1 MRKIFN
7 SILFIGI
14 VIAGFGCLNGCGGSG
29 NNDENGGGKCTKDT
43 LKEGSESSILLV
55 KEKTIE
61 ADSMVVFIDASGSIK
76 GYFSLGSDNKFGN
89 TISALSHMS
98 KGCTH
103 TYFYGSKEEIN
114 VENSKNGGVPAALR
128 AKSHYGQDSYF
139 NEIFAVMIDSI
150 KKHKTMLCCLVTDG
164 IYGVEN
170 ALTKEDSEHAK
181 KTLNPFKG
189 DIINEL
195 KDKNVA
201 ASIYRLSA
209 RFCSTTK
216 NDAYLTYQNESIYP
230 LTIEDRPYYV
240 IVIGQPSLVRYFK
253 ENNNLEA
260 NHELHF
266 GLHDIKNFHN
276 ITKLGDAKHFDKNR
290 CWKGK
295 RTDSAEI
302 SANIPKCIGD
312 DDFIKKN
319 IEVTLNGSKLDS
331 SKYSLHNH
339 RLTVKIAVMRDPKV
353 KKGDNILKVKVKNQI
368 PAVWTD
374 SLSTEDDI
382 NIKTDTELQGKTF
395 GLRWLIEGIYEG
407 IGETELMNIEY
418 KFKK

>member
-1 MRKIFN
+1 MNLLIMRKIFY
-7 SILFIGI
+7 SILWTAISIVGI
-14 VIAGFGCLNGCGGSG
+14 LCTNGCGGG
-29 NNDENGGGKCTKDT
+29 NDPKPFP
-43 LKEGSESSILLV
+43 SIKL
-55 KEKTIE
+55 EEAIE

-98 KGCTH
+98 KGHTH

-114 VENSKNGGVPAALR
+114 VVNSKNGGVPVALR

-170 ALTKEDSEHAK
+170 ALTGRDPEHARN
-181 KTLNPFKG
+181 TLSAFKG
-189 DIINEL
+189 DVKNVFIN
-195 KDKNVA
+195 KKMPVA

-209 RFCSTTK
+209 HFCSTTK
-216 NDAYLTYQNESIYP
+216 NDAYLTYQNEPIYP

-240 IVIGQPSLVRYFK
+240 IVIGLPPQVRYFK
-253 ENNNLEA
+253 ENNNFEA
-260 NHELHF
+260 NQELHF
-266 GLHDIKNFHN
+266 GLHEIKNFHD

-295 RTDSAEI
+295 RTDDAEI

-339 RLTVKIAVMRDPKV
+339 RLTVKIAVMRDSKV
-353 KKGDNILKVKVKNQI
+353 KKGDNILKVKIKNRI
-368 PAVWTD
+368 PAIWTD
-374 SLSTEDDI
+374 SLSIEDDI

-395 GLRWLIEGIYEG
+395 GLKWLIEGIYEG

-418 KFKK
+418 RFKK